1 MKDFRRLT
9 VWEKAHELT
18 LTVYRITVMFPREE
32 IYGITSQMRRCSAS
46 VAANIAEGC
55 GRTGNGDFHRFLN
68 IAAGSLFELE
78 YFVLLSRDLGFTPPE
93 VYRGLDENIREVQR
107 MLSSLLRKVGSSRH
121 GAQMERNAPLPLPN
135 TNC

>member
-18 LTVYRITVMFPREE
+18 PTVYRIMGMFPREE

-46 VAANIAEGC
+46 VAANVAEGC

-68 IAAGSLFELE
+68 TAAGPLFELE
-78 YFVLLSRDLGFTPPE
+78 YFALLSRDLDLLPA
-93 VYRGLDENIREVQR
+93 GLYERLTANIAETQQ
-107 MLSSLLRKVGSSRH
+107 MLASLIRKVESSRQLL
-121 GAQMERNAPLPLPN
+121 ANS
-135 TNC
+135 